1 MWLAQALSDSAGS
14 PLEMFS
20 VRGDGLTT
28 ATTDKTDVSAFV
40 ATASVAAYSGT
51 VMEVQTTGTTAGSG
65 FMLFHVGVGSG
76 RGVVPV
82 LCLCVCG
89 RVCGGSSVRC
99 FGEGCQADCVACVY
113 VCVLS
118 WLPFCFVLV
127 AWVCAVGVRPRRT
140 RRRRILR
147 SRCGATV

>member
-1 MWLAQALSDSAGS
+1 MWWVQALSDSAGS

-65 FMLFHVGVGSG
+65 FKLFHVGGERAGCWGAVVAMVVVWVVWVWVWVVGG
-76 RGVVPV
+76 
-82 LCLCVCG
+82 
-89 RVCGGSSVRC
+89 
-99 FGEGCQADCVACVY
+99 
-113 VCVLS
+113 
-118 WLPFCFVLV
+118 
-127 AWVCAVGVRPRRT
+127 
-140 RRRRILR
+140 
-147 SRCGATV
+147 